1 MELMNETE
9 AEAWVA
15 AQTAKPNRSVFEL
28 PPFGEGC
35 AAYCLYFYYFTDI
48 HYDGQGNLL
57 NALRIYYH
65 DNGKKKLSR
74 KKLKKIVKKLVF
86 NARRDMLR
94 DPLTGAP
101 APKGFCPPACG
112 ESFEEVLWRRQ
123 SYVVVAVDDP
133 KWKLPKRNGTKDAIA
148 VTEHSKTCNH
158 TFFQALEWDVKMPPN
173 APNSAFDHFQTTA
186 IAFRNHMV
194 SSEAGSP
201 LGDDEAQAF
210 NFAILVENE
219 RGQFT
224 DVPIDPD
231 GNNMGPPIGPP

>member
-1 MELMNETE
+1 MPLMNETE

-35 AAYCLYFYYFTDI
+35 SAYCIYFYYLTDI

-57 NALRIYYH
+57 NTLRIYYY
-65 DNGKKKLSR
+65 DNCKKKLSR
-74 KKLKKIVKKLVF
+74 KKVKKVVKRLVL

-94 DPLTGAP
+94 DPHTGAP

-112 ESFEEVLWRRQ
+112 ESFEKVIWRRQ
-123 SYVVVAVDDP
+123 SYVVIAVDDP
-133 KWKLPKRNGTKDAIA
+133 QWKLPKRNGTKDAIT

-158 TFFQALEWDVKMPPN
+158 TFFQAFEWKVKMPPN
-173 APNSAFDHFQTTA
+173 APTSAFDLFQTTA

-201 LGDDEAQAF
+201 LGDDEMQAF
-210 NFAILVENE
+210 NFAILVEGE
-219 RGQFT
+219 RGFM

-231 GNNMGPPIGPP
+231 GNNMGPPLPPP